1 MLLGVGPLGL
11 RPGPCP
17 RGGGA
22 TAGGGG
28 RRPRPCARPARVPL
42 AAAAAAAAR
51 PEPAEA
57 LPRRQGQ
64 QRERRGAEWC
74 EQPGAARS
82 GPAWR
87 RRRRQSQW
95 APFARPPQGAWP
107 QRGDPWGREAAAA
120 AMPLLFLE
128 RFPWP
133 SLRTYTGL
141 SGLALIGTIVS
152 AYRALSQPE
161 AGPGEPEPLT
171 AQLQPDAPAPLA
183 AGSPRARDVAQ
194 YLLSDSLFVWVSEA
208 APGRARGQGGGRHV
222 TLYPWGG
229 VAGPGLLRRARGCGA
244 GGRGRGGALDP
255 PEGARRPP
263 AAGARV
269 AGVTPRVGWGR
280 GRASLTR
287 AGVGVW
293 GPSYSIWVCLGI
305 PVRRQT
311 VSHNFFLF
319 FSFFFFFF

>member
-208 APGRARGQGGGRHV
+208 APGRARGPPCHP
-222 TLYPWGG
+222 LS
-229 VAGPGLLRRARGCGA
+229 L
-244 GGRGRGGALDP
+244 GGRGRAWAPAPSPGVRGWR
-255 PEGARRPP
+255 EGARR
-263 AAGARV
+263 GARSPGGST
-269 AGVTPRVGWGR
+269 ATSRGRGPGR
-280 GRASLTR
+280 GRYPEGGMGPGKGLSDSGRCGSLG
-287 AGVGVW
+287 AVLQHLGVFGHSRSETDGVAQLF
-293 GPSYSIWVCLGI
+293 SFL
-305 PVRRQT
+305 
-311 VSHNFFLF
+311 FFLF
-319 FSFFFFFF
+319 LFFLK